1 MIFPII
7 LFLSPLYNILYLFL
21 IVNNYHCYFFS
32 VHFFMYVGPLRI
44 AVFILYKNYAINIK
58 VSIHLSF
65 HIVFLCGA
73 HGRAGGWTYGHV
85 TAKFLGWKGNQIFF
99 GMELR

>member
-32 VHFFMYVGPLRI
+32 VHFFMYVGPLRM
-44 AVFILYKNYAINIK
+44 AVFILYKN
-58 VSIHLSF
+58 
-65 HIVFLCGA
+65 
-73 HGRAGGWTYGHV
+73 
-85 TAKFLGWKGNQIFF
+85 
-99 GMELR
+99 

>member
-44 AVFILYKNYAINIK
+44 AVFILYKNWRSYPIKIKFSIYLIAYVYAIPLTK
-58 VSIHLSF
+58 
-65 HIVFLCGA
+65 
-73 HGRAGGWTYGHV
+73 
-85 TAKFLGWKGNQIFF
+85 
-99 GMELR
+99 